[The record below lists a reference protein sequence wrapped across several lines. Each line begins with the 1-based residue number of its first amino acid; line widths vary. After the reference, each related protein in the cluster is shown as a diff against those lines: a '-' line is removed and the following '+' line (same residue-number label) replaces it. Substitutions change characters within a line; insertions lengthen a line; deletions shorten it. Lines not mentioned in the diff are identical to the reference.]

1 MPTELET
8 LSSQAA
14 ELLKA
19 TFKNWRQPQVFVECG
34 TGFEPEKLFDE
45 KCQSLELN
53 QLPGMPLHKTPDQE
67 HPVLLYGEANGI
79 PTLATKGH
87 RHLYEGGGILPC
99 ILPLCTAHRLG
110 ADTVILLDSGLSLQK
125 EIKPGTW
132 VLLTDFINYHHVSPL
147 DGHHSMLENAF
158 PDMTCA
164 LSQHLN
170 SELMNALHF
179 VGVSPRLGVYLS
191 RPGSQFCTVSEANA
205 ARSVGADIIGHDM
218 VMEIIMGHALGCKVS
233 AFALATVMAP
243 DFYSQPLTRAN
254 VLDVC
259 RFCSNDMMRGLRRG
273 IREFAD
279 SGLD

>member
-1 MPTELET
+1 MSSELDSLCTQAVEMLKDAFRAWRTPT
-8 LSSQAA
+8 
-14 ELLKA
+14 
-19 TFKNWRQPQVFVECG
+19 VFVECG
-34 TGFEPEKLFDE
+34 TGFEPERLFDGE
-45 KCQSLELN
+45 CQSLELN
-53 QLPGMPLHKTPDQE
+53 RLPGMPQQKTPDQE
-67 HPVLLYGEANGI
+67 HPLLLYGEANGV
-79 PTLATKGH
+79 PVLATKGH

-110 ADTVILLDSGLSLQK
+110 VNTVILLDSGLSLQK

-147 DGHHSMLENAF
+147 DGNHSMLENAF

-164 LSQHLN
+164 LSQPLN

-179 VGVSPRLGVYLS
+179 VGISPRLGVYLS

-205 ARSVGADIIGHDM
+205 ARSAGADIIGHDM

-243 DFYSQPLTRAN
+243 DFYSQPLSRAN

-259 RFCSNDMMRGLRRG
+259 RFCSSDMMRGLRRG
-273 IREFAD
+273 IREYAD
-279 SGLD
+279 SILA